1 MKGKRFKF
9 NVSVCNFFLPIR
21 KDAVCRVPE
30 NDGDYYY
37 YYDDDDEEDN
47 CNNDD
52 YKELTFT
59 IFDNHNIIVCGSLK
73 TRLVFLHSFDI

>member
-1 MKGKRFKF
+1 MLGC
-9 NVSVCNFFLPIR
+9 VIFFLPIR

-59 IFDNHNIIVCGSLK
+59 IFDNHNIVVCGSLK